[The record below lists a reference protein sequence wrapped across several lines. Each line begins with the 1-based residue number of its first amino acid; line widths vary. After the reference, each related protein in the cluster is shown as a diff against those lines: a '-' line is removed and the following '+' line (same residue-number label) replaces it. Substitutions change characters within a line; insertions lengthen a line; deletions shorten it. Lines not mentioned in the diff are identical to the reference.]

1 MSTIKKMI
9 TILVIFQV
17 LFQLALAQ
25 TCAITSC
32 LHSGVLNTTTC
43 TCTCFGSAWTDKF

>member
-1 MSTIKKMI
+1 MSTIKKTI
-9 TILVIFQV
+9 TILVISQV

-32 LHSGVLNTTTC
+32 LHGGILNKATC
-43 TCTCFGSAWTDKF
+43 SCTCFGTAWTGKF